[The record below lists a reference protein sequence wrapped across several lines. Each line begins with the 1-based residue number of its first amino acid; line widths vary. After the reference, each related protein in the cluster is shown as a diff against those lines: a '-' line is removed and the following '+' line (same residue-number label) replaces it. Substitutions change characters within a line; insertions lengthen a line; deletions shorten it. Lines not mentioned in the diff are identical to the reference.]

1 VGKTILELQEII
13 SSLPSTAR
21 EDLSAVLKKSA

>member
-1 VGKTILELQEII
+1 VELQEII
-13 SSLPSTAR
+13 SSLPSPAR